1 MHHMELSKNVICVIL
16 LSVYQN
22 YLRYMVLITH
32 GVIIMNCEVC
42 GVESETQYCSDC
54 GKVMNEV
61 IRKVGEARWNA
72 MDDCSFI
79 YPMVKRVGKGEL
91 TVRDIIQELERE
103 D

>member
-1 MHHMELSKNVICVIL
+1 
-16 LSVYQN
+16 
-22 YLRYMVLITH
+22 
-32 GVIIMNCEVC
+32 
-42 GVESETQYCSDC
+42 
-54 GKVMNEV
+54 MNEV